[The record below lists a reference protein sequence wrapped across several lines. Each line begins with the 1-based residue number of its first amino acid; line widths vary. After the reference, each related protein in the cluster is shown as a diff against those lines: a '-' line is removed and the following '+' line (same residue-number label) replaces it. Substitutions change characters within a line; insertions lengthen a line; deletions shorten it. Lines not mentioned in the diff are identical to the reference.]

1 MNGSLL
7 SLLGLAR
14 KAQVLII
21 GKDGVKSYLLSGK
34 RALVLF
40 PEDCAGEAGALVSD
54 SLERRGSV
62 FRVLHGIDRFTLSTS
77 IGTRN
82 THVVAVPMHGGFAQ
96 RMMRLLPEGGIEF
109 EQDTSL

>member
-1 MNGSLL
+1 MNSAVL

-14 KAQVLII
+14 RAHVLVI

-40 PEDCAGEAGALVSD
+40 PEDCAMEAGALVSD
-54 SLERRGSV
+54 SSEYRESV
-62 FRVLHGIDRFTLSTS
+62 FRVLNGIDRIALSTS

-82 THVVAVPMHGGFAQ
+82 THVVAVPMHGGFA
-96 RMMRLLPEGGIEF
+96 RSLMRLLPEGGIQF